1 VPYEVLC
8 QGWREYSAEVTRPR
22 KVELVFLA
30 GGTYVP
36 LERVDTL
43 LVVQITQGNS
53 HFGRCFGRRR
63 GHTPAARPC
72 STAPGAPAV
81 FLGRCLNRLADVLA
95 LPWMPKCTRARDVRR
110 SLVQGGLGQCGP
122 TEGQTHPALG

>member
-8 QGWREYSAEVTRPR
+8 QGWREYSAEVMRPR

-72 STAPGAPAV
+72 SNGSRSSGGIPRALPGPPGRRPGSPMDAQVHPGA
-81 FLGRCLNRLADVLA
+81 GREA
-95 LPWMPKCTRARDVRR
+95 LTGPGRPWPMRPY
-110 SLVQGGLGQCGP
+110 
-122 TEGQTHPALG
+122 